1 MAKEGSLLL
10 ADRHLPGSI
19 TDGLYPPQAPG
30 VPLGPTL
37 RRSQHHQSRQAVK
50 FLHMSCIEVVDMTA
64 PETPLALA
72 AFKKP
77 FDRHGRRDQ
86 SGQANRNKLDKTG
99 QNAADR

>member
-1 MAKEGSLLL
+1 
-10 ADRHLPGSI
+10 
-19 TDGLYPPQAPG
+19 
-30 VPLGPTL
+30 
-37 RRSQHHQSRQAVK
+37 
-50 FLHMSCIEVVDMTA
+50 MSCIEVVDMTA

-77 FDRHGRRDQ
+77 LDRHGRRGQ